1 MCRRG
6 IFKNWSGGK
15 INVPVCPVGG
25 PTKVQQLFGMMGG
38 SSKVA
43 DTFVQ
48 LFEAI
53 QSYDL
58 AKVDDACRGVLK
70 SCVVV

>member
-1 MCRRG
+1 MQ
-6 IFKNWSGGK
+6 K
-15 INVPVCPVGG
+15 
-25 PTKVQQLFGMMGG
+25 LFGMMGG